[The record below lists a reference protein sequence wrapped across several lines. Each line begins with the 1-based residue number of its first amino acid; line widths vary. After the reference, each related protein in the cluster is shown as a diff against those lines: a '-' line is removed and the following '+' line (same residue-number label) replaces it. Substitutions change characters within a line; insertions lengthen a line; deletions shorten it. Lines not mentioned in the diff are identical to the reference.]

1 MHKLK
6 ILHVVPGLHPNLG
19 GPSRSVVELTDALS
33 LVPHNE
39 ITLLSQGFKGDPV
52 VLSVNSEV
60 KRIIP
65 ESIFPFSLKLAIPIK
80 NSLYKQDSNE
90 LPAIYHSHGLW
101 HSANHWVARASQ
113 NNNIPLI
120 IHTRGMLQPW
130 ALNHKALKK
139 QIGMFLYQR
148 RDLGFASLLVSTSN
162 SEYEVLRQAGFSQPI
177 AVIPN
182 GINIASHDEHISKSI
197 LLDASCRK
205 VLFLSRIYPVKGLL
219 NLIEAWAKIRPKGW
233 KLQIAG
239 PDEGGHLLDVLLRI
253 RKLGLSDE
261 VEYLG
266 IANEEMKSALY
277 DSADLFVLPTFTE
290 NFGLVVAEAL
300 AHGLPVITTKG
311 APWGDLEKFNCGWW
325 IEIGVDPLVRA
336 LSLAMSLSDE
346 KRREMGANGRSYIQR
361 YAWKDI
367 ALKMTSV
374 YQWVLGRG
382 HQPTCLYLSKD

>member
-219 NLIEAWAKIRPKGW
+219 NLIEAWAKIRPNGW
-233 KLQIAG
+233 KLLIAG
-239 PDEGGHLLDVLLRI
+239 
-253 RKLGLSDE
+253 
-261 VEYLG
+261 
-266 IANEEMKSALY
+266 
-277 DSADLFVLPTFTE
+277 LFVLPTFTE